1 MKLSTLIS
9 ILQGTLKTN
18 GDMHIVGMVNGEIF
32 TDFEINCPDD
42 ESPAYLELY
51 KED

>member
-42 ESPAYLELY
+42 DLELY